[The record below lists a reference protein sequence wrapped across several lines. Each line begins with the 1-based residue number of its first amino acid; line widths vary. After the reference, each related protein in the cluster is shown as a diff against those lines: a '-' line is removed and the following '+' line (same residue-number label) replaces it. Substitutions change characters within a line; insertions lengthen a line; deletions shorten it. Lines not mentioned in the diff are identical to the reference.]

1 MGHGPRHTSPRR
13 AATRRRALTGRRW
26 WTVPLATAL
35 VAVACTSPPTTG
47 AADSEEAGAQ
57 DEGAGQG
64 EAERQPPECPVDAL
78 DDATGPVN
86 IDLWFGGLVGL
97 AAQTMEDMARRFN
110 QSQDQVVVTASNQSP
125 DYRETF
131 RTFEA
136 ASAAGGDQLPD
147 IMYVENVQ
155 LQAMIDSGRVLPAQ
169 ACMEADDFDLD
180 SIEPLTRATYT
191 VGDVFYPG
199 YVNISNPILYY
210 NQAHW
215 EQAGLDPN
223 DPPETLEEVAEQSR
237 ALKEA
242 GVSEKPFSVQLD
254 ENKFSAWLNGAGV
267 DMVDNRNGRNGPP
280 TEATLDTPQTREL
293 LELLRDM
300 NDEGLL
306 NGFGQVEGNIDHV
319 LAVVDQQS
327 SMVIE
332 TSTGASTIA
341 AALGGDLTGADVG
354 LNFDPSAL
362 DADLVPAAG
371 PFPGID
377 APGQVIPGGGA
388 FFMMNTSEP
397 AEQAAAWRFLRFM
410 LEEDTVKRWHLDAT
424 HLPILSEAQDDPELQ
439 RFWEEQLAGVLVRNG
454 DNQLRAADPDRPSAL
469 IGPYPD
475 YQAEVER
482 LMEAVVLGG
491 ADMDS
496 ALAEAE
502 ANVTESLQRY
512 AGE

>member
-1 MGHGPRHTSPRR
+1 MTQ
-13 AATRRRALTGRRW
+13 RRALAGLSRRGRW
-26 WTVPLATAL
+26 AAAGLALAL
-35 VAVACTSPPTTG
+35 VGAACTSPPTTG
-47 AADSEEAGAQ
+47 APEAEEAADDAGAEPRLP
-57 DEGAGQG
+57 D
-64 EAERQPPECPVDAL
+64 CPVDAL
-78 DDATGPVN
+78 DEAAGPVT
-86 IDLWFGGLVGL
+86 IDLWFGGLIGE
-97 AAQTMEDMARRFN
+97 AAQTMEDMAARFN
-110 QSQDQVVVTASNQSP
+110 ASQDEVVVRASNQSP

-136 ASAAGGDQLPD
+136 ASAAGGGQLPD

-169 ACMEADDFDLD
+169 ACMEADGFDLS

-191 VGDVFYPG
+191 VDDVFYPG

-215 EQAGLDPN
+215 ERAGLDPN
-223 DPPETLEEVAEQSR
+223 DPPETLKEVAEHAR
-237 ALKEA
+237 VLKEA

-267 DMVDNRNGRNGPP
+267 DMVNNRNGRTGPA
-280 TEATLDTPQTREL
+280 TEATFDTPKTREL
-293 LELLRDM
+293 LAFLKEM

-306 NGFGQVEGNIDHV
+306 NGFGVVEGNIDHV
-319 LAVVDQQS
+319 LAVVTQQS

-341 AALGGDLTGADVG
+341 AALGGDLTAADVG
-354 LNFDPSAL
+354 LNFDPSTL

-388 FFMMNTSEP
+388 FFMLNTSDP

-410 LEEDTVKRWHLDAT
+410 LEVDSVKQWHLGAT
-424 HLPILSEAQDDPELQ
+424 YLPILSAAQRDPELQ
-439 RFWEEQLAGVLVRNG
+439 RFWDDELAGLLVRNG
-454 DNQLRAADPDRPSAL
+454 VDQLRAADPDRPSAL

-475 YQAEVER
+475 YQEEVER
-482 LMEAVVLGG
+482 AMEAVVLGG
-491 ADMDS
+491 ADIDS